1 VSAAVAR
8 QRVTRDA
15 RDTRD
20 APDAPARL
28 DVFEALERILRR
40 PGEIAAACVA
50 GGASRS
56 LAVTSLAAI
65 AVGMALFGG
74 VVGSMRGGAQIAYG
88 SLKMPLAILATL
100 VACVPAFHAF
110 AAALGRPWTYR
121 AVASLTLVA
130 GARASLALV
139 AAAPALWL
147 VINFGAGY
155 HAIKLLATLAYALA
169 GLAALGLMLR
179 ALGEGPRRASTAA
192 AFVAV
197 FLLVGGQMAWSLRPF
212 IVRPDATEVVFL
224 VRTKEGGLV
233 HELRVS
239 AEQVFLAGRPARG
252 PSAPEPERTP

>member
-1 VSAAVAR
+1 MSAE
-8 QRVTRDA
+8 
-15 RDTRD
+15 
-20 APDAPARL
+20 
-28 DVFEALERILRR
+28 VFEALESILRR
-40 PGEIAAACVA
+40 PGEIAAASVA
-50 GGASRS
+50 GRTSRT
-56 LAVTSLAAI
+56 LAVTSLVAI

-88 SLKMPLAILATL
+88 GVKMPLAILATL
-100 VACVPAFHAF
+100 IACVPAFHAF
-110 AAALGRPWTYR
+110 AGALGRPWTYR

-169 GLAALGLMLR
+169 GLAALGLLLR

-192 AFVAV
+192 AFIAV

-212 IVRPDATEVVFL
+212 IVRPDATEIVFL
-224 VRTKEGGLV
+224 ARQKEGGLV
-233 HELRVS
+233 HELQVS
-239 AEQVFLAGRPARG
+239 AEAVFLRDRPTRLPG
-252 PSAPEPERTP
+252 SPSTPSDPSDLKEVRANEGERAP

>member
-1 VSAAVAR
+1 MSAAR
-8 QRVTRDA
+8 
-15 RDTRD
+15 
-20 APDAPARL
+20 PD
-28 DVFEALERILRR
+28 VSEALESILRR
-40 PGEIAAACVA
+40 PREIAEAC
-50 GGASRS
+50 ASGRTS
-56 LAVTSLAAI
+56 RTLAVTSLAAI
-65 AVGMALFGG
+65 AIGMALFGG

-88 SLKMPLAILATL
+88 SVKMPLAILATL
-100 VACVPAFHAF
+100 IACVPAFHAF
-110 AAALGRPWTYR
+110 AGALGRPWTYR

-169 GLAALGLMLR
+169 GLAALGLLLR

-192 AFVAV
+192 SFIAV

-212 IVRPDATEVVFL
+212 IVRPDATEIVF
-224 VRTKEGGLV
+224 VARAKEGGLV

-239 AEQVFLAGRPARG
+239 AEQVFLVTRPTRRPDAPLAPIAPIAPNSPDPGR
-252 PSAPEPERTP
+252 AP